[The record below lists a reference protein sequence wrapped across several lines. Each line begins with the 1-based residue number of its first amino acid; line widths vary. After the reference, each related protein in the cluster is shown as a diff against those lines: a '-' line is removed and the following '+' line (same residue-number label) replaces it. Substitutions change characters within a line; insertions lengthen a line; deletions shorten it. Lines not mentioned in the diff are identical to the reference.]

1 MDDLNKKENISF
13 ISDPKDHIQVQME
26 EIIRDA
32 LGIVDEYEH
41 DSKKVKNKGDS
52 PSVDSFSGPIPF
64 QGHGTSVHSVNSET
78 QKYVEGLYSH
88 KNPLKEA
95 HKKSIHAKI
104 TENSGLFFL
113 FCVIVIKCIPRAYGE
128 EF

>member
-1 MDDLNKKENISF
+1 MDDSNKKENISF

-41 DSKKVKNKGDS
+41 DSKKVKNKRDS

-64 QGHGTSVHSVNSET
+64 QGHGISMHSVNLET
-78 QKYVEGLYSH
+78 QRYVEGLDSH
-88 KNPLKEA
+88 KNPLKES

-113 FCVIVIKCIPRAYGE
+113 FWVIEIKYIPRDYGG

>member
-1 MDDLNKKENISF
+1 MDDSNKKENISF
-13 ISDPKDHIQVQME
+13 ISDPKDHIQDQME

-41 DSKKVKNKGDS
+41 DSKKAKNKRDS
-52 PSVDSFSGPIPF
+52 PLVDSFSGPIPF
-64 QGHGTSVHSVNSET
+64 QGRGISVHSVNSET
-78 QKYVEGLYSH
+78 ERYVEGLDSH

-113 FCVIVIKCIPRAYGE
+113 FWVTEIEFRPRAAGE